1 MSRLSV
7 CGNRFITQCIHN
19 ILFYTNVLDLSGKGP
34 AGTHLGGT
42 GIAVSS
48 QSKHKNYAM
57 DYAYWIASSECQKKT
72 YYENGG
78 QPGNAIA
85 WEDQKINNETNN
97 FFSNTRQTLEDAWVR
112 PKHNGYM
119 NFQDEG
125 GNIINEYLQ
134 NSGDEEKIYEKL
146 KSEYKQSFKDE

>member
-1 MSRLSV
+1 MV
-7 CGNRFITQCIHN
+7 
-19 ILFYTNVLDLSGKGP
+19 VK
-34 AGTHLGGT
+34 
-42 GIAVSS
+42 
-48 QSKHKNYAM
+48 
-57 DYAYWIASSECQKKT
+57 
-72 YYENGG
+72 G

-119 NFQDEG
+119 NFQDKG